1 MDRNV
6 TGTEPLSHR
15 HDSAAAQ
22 PRRTNV
28 QDAGDIA
35 VGADL
40 PTHRLYR
47 SDAKIMRLDLLG
59 EPAAPV
65 YQIWLPNYADHAF
78 RSAMAIV
85 DAAPVQPAT
94 GTVSG
99 QRRRRSVC
107 GPKNA
112 IVNTG
117 ILAATR
123 GLPSPGWTRGGGGFP
138 PGTLSCRR
146 NWNRE
151 QLAASAAPT
160 ERGGGPRAGSQ
171 GSSSHVLAGQSNLST
186 SCFFSSRSWLAYVG
200 RYID

>member
-1 MDRNV
+1 MDR
-6 TGTEPLSHR
+6 
-15 HDSAAAQ
+15 
-22 PRRTNV
+22 
-28 QDAGDIA
+28 
-35 VGADL
+35 

-47 SDAKIMRLDLLG
+47 SDAEIMRLELLG
-59 EPAAPV
+59 ETAAPV
-65 YQIWLPNYADHAF
+65 YRQIWLPNYADHAF

-99 QRRRRSVC
+99 QRHRRSVC
-107 GPKNA
+107 GPNA

-117 ILAATR
+117 IPAETR
-123 GLPSPGWTRGGGGFP
+123 GLLSPGWTRGGGGFS

-160 ERGGGPRAGSQ
+160 ERGGEPRAGSQ

-186 SCFFSSRSWLAYVG
+186 ACFVSSRSWLAYVG
-200 RYID
+200 RYIDQFKIM